1 MNSKRLNTVVITN
14 KKRDTAQ
21 GIIINNT
28 KIFFLGYYLRTYTA
42 TLSASCLCWLHE
54 PTANTQ

>member
-21 GIIINNT
+21 GIFINTN
-28 KIFFLGYYLRTYTA
+28 FFLGFTYEQKTT

>member
-1 MNSKRLNTVVITN
+1 MNSKRLNTIVITN

-21 GIIINNT
+21 GIITNDTN
-28 KIFFLGYYLRTYTA
+28 FFLGRTYAQMNT

>member
-1 MNSKRLNTVVITN
+1 MNSKRLNTIVITN

-28 KIFFLGYYLRTYTA
+28 KIFF
-42 TLSASCLCWLHE
+42 
-54 PTANTQ
+54 

>member
-1 MNSKRLNTVVITN
+1 MNSKRLNTIVITN

-28 KIFFLGYYLRTYTA
+28 KIFFLGCTYAQMNT